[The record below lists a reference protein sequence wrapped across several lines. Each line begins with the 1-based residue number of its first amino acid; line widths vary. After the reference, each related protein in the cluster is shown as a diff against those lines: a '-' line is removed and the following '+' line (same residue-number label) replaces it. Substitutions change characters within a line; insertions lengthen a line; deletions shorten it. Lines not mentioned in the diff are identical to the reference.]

1 MQAWQ
6 QTFGELKDQY
16 VRRSSERLGKVFEMV
31 SLLAQRPND
40 LDLVNQ
46 LSRQFHW
53 LAGSGTMYGYPAVSQ
68 LGAEGEDY
76 CNSLMRDKASNP
88 HADLDKLKLILN
100 RLSAQFRSEG
110 TGAPETV
117 NLGKGKPARAPV
129 DQAEVLILDEDINDL
144 ASLTRILGDEG
155 LKVRSAR
162 TMAGGLAELATSMP
176 HGIIVEL
183 PLPDGDAY
191 ELIEKVRQLDGGE
204 DLAIIIVCKQTG
216 FLDKVR
222 SIHCGADAMFEKPI
236 DMKAMLRRLRYLLDK
251 RKLHAP
257 RILSVED
264 DPDQAAFIRAF
275 LESAGYQVRTCT
287 DPKNFESFLSS
298 FNPDLVLLD
307 VMLPGMTGY
316 ELARYLRQD
325 ERYATLPVIFLTT
338 QGNIEAR
345 IEAAR
350 SGGDDHLVK
359 PVPPALLL
367 SSVTARLERARFL
380 KTLLHRDGLTNMH
393 NHSSFMDR
401 ASTVVAQRKRH
412 AGFTAL
418 IMIDID
424 YFRSINERHG
434 YTGGD
439 KVLVALSL
447 LLQKRLRQS
456 DIIGRYGGDEFGI
469 IAEGIDEAE
478 ALSLATRLLADFAAI
493 SHTTQ
498 SHAGF
503 YATSSAGVALFDS
516 KTMDLDK
523 WIKKAMKALE
533 SAKQAGRNCA
543 MTAPD

>member
-1 MQAWQ
+1 
-6 QTFGELKDQY
+6 
-16 VRRSSERLGKVFEMV
+16 
-31 SLLAQRPND
+31 
-40 LDLVNQ
+40 
-46 LSRQFHW
+46 
-53 LAGSGTMYGYPAVSQ
+53 
-68 LGAEGEDY
+68 
-76 CNSLMRDKASNP
+76 
-88 HADLDKLKLILN
+88 
-100 RLSAQFRSEG
+100 
-110 TGAPETV
+110 
-117 NLGKGKPARAPV
+117 
-129 DQAEVLILDEDINDL
+129 
-144 ASLTRILGDEG
+144 
-155 LKVRSAR
+155 
-162 TMAGGLAELATSMP
+162 
-176 HGIIVEL
+176 
-183 PLPDGDAY
+183 
-191 ELIEKVRQLDGGE
+191 
-204 DLAIIIVCKQTG
+204 
-216 FLDKVR
+216 
-222 SIHCGADAMFEKPI
+222 
-236 DMKAMLRRLRYLLDK
+236 
-251 RKLHAP
+251 
-257 RILSVED
+257 
-264 DPDQAAFIRAF
+264 
-275 LESAGYQVRTCT
+275 
-287 DPKNFESFLSS
+287 
-298 FNPDLVLLD
+298 
-307 VMLPGMTGY
+307 
-316 ELARYLRQD
+316 
-325 ERYATLPVIFLTT
+325 VIFLTT

-439 KVLVALSL
+439 KVLVSLAL

-456 DIIGRYGGDEFGI
+456 DIIGRYGGDEFCI

-503 YATSSAGVALFDS
+503 YATSSAGVVLFDS

-523 WIKKAMKALE
+523 WIGKTKKALE
-533 SAKQAGRNCA
+533 AAKQAGRNCA
-543 MTAPD
+543 MPSPD